1 MTVVTVRIWR
11 KIGVEIGI
19 GDEIDRE
26 GEVIPRLM
34 VTDLVTIVPPMEM
47 RLKPERF
54 PSTSELSFR
63 NLMAR
68 DLGSPGGLISRTV
81 LPIINGRR

>member
-1 MTVVTVRIWR
+1 MTVVIVRIWR

-34 VTDLVTIVPPMEM
+34 VTDLQTIVPPMEM
-47 RLKPERF
+47 RLKPGRF
-54 PSTSELSFR
+54 LSTSELSFK

-68 DLGSPGGLISRTV
+68 DPGRVLVGSFSELCLV
-81 LPIINGRR
+81 